1 MSFAR
6 RHVTSAWAVV
16 LAVLLLGPALAP
28 GYVLTYDMVWVP
40 QLALRPDALGLGSAL
55 PRAVP
60 SDALVAVLDQLVPG
74 MLLQKIVLLGSLAT
88 AGAGGAALVPRLS
101 LPVRCLV
108 VSLFVWNPF
117 VVERLVLG
125 QWPVLVGYAV
135 LPWLLVV
142 GRRHRL
148 EGRLP
153 AALPGLLVLGSLSAS
168 AGIASAFAVLAI
180 GLSGR
185 RRPDLTL
192 LGVVLAANAPWV
204 VAGLLHSSVATS
216 DRAGAAAFAL
226 RAEGLLPAPLTALG
240 LGGVWNSEVVPVTR
254 DGPLAVVLLVVML
267 ALTALGVRLWWAG
280 TVRRDAV
287 ALALCWTAGWG
298 LAVLSWAAPGVM
310 AWLAGLPGGG
320 VLRDG
325 SRLLGLCVPLLAVL
339 VGHGVQ
345 RLAAL
350 SHDRDLRRLVTGML
364 VLMPLAFMPD
374 AAWGS
379 FGRLRAVDYPASYD
393 VAREAVGDGA
403 GADVL
408 LLPFTSYRAPDWNG
422 ERKVLNPL
430 GRYLRPDYVASDEL
444 RVARVV
450 IAGEDPAG
458 DDVRA
463 ALLLDTPDAR
473 ARALAGLGIGTV
485 VVDASAGEAPTVTG
499 EELVRAGDLTVLGL
513 DRPRASDPPG
523 SWSVAMGAA
532 WAAWLGCLVL
542 AAATALRRRAR
553 ERSAGA

>member
-1 MSFAR
+1 
-6 RHVTSAWAVV
+6 VTSAWAVV

-125 QWPVLVGYAV
+125 QWPVLVGYGV

-153 AALPGLLVLGSLSAS
+153 AALPVLLVLGSLSAS

-185 RRPDLTL
+185 RRLDLTL

-254 DGPLAVVLLVVML
+254 DGPLAVVLLVVL
-267 ALTALGVRLWWAG
+267 LVLTALGARLWWAS

-339 VGHGVQ
+339 VGYGVQ

-350 SHDRDLRRLVTGML
+350 ARDRDLRRLVTGML

-444 RVARVV
+444 RVARVL

-485 VVDASAGEAPTVTG
+485 VVDASGGEAPTVSG

-513 DRPRASDPPG
+513 SSPRASDPPG
-523 SWSVAMGAA
+523 SWSVAMGTA

-542 AAATALRRRAR
+542 AAATALRRRDR
-553 ERSAGA
+553 ERRART